1 MTRARSVKL
10 ALLLAAACAVCA
22 LASCSGDGV
31 TTNCPALPLYQTFP
45 LGDASIPDA
54 ASGDST
60 QSKAEL
66 AQAVS
71 MNCATGVNGRGGPTN
86 AGGTGG
92 KAGGEG
98 GSADDNAGAAGR
110 K

>member
-1 MTRARSVKL
+1 MTRAGSVKL

-60 QSKAEL
+60 ASKAEL
-66 AQAVS
+66 AEAVS

-92 KAGGEG
+92 EG

>member
-1 MTRARSVKL
+1 MARAHSGKL
-10 ALLLAAACAVCA
+10 ALLLAVACAVCA
-22 LASCSGDGV
+22 LASCNGDGV

-54 ASGDST
+54 ASGDSAE
-60 QSKAEL
+60 SKAEL
-66 AQAVS
+66 AEAVS
-71 MNCATGVNGRGGPTN
+71 VNCATGVNGRGGPT
-86 AGGTGG
+86 GGTGG